1 MTVLL
6 LYKILEMKKLV
17 NLFIIIAIS
26 INANAQIVIDS
37 TNIVPTCLDC
47 DSIGVVPLP
56 NSYGSFYIEVS
67 GGVPPYTFS
76 LTGDHPANLTPVNV
90 VSSGSASYTQLCQD
104 TFQLAILDNGGA
116 SSFFYFSTIPPP
128 PPTFNIDS
136 VSVKADSTNNPDSG
150 VIELH
155 VTTNAD
161 SIFYKIQEQNNS
173 FPLGTL
179 GGWQDSTIFDSL
191 LGGYSY
197 KVFVD
202 IYPKV
207 LSCGTGQLDT
217 GSTVLLIYVPLACEN
232 DGFAAIFT
240 PPSACV
246 GDVVTI
252 DGFSYAGS
260 GINNFIVA
268 ENWDL
273 GDGFNT
279 PGPVPFT
286 HVYTQAGTFWIN
298 YFIMTSH
305 GCTFYEVVPITID
318 PLPIP
323 SYSSTDNGTGL
334 FSFTD
339 NSLGTITTW
348 FWDFGDGNTSTFQN
362 PNHQYTIPNTYSVCL
377 TVTTGNGCVDTFC
390 GNVTYSTS
398 VGINE
403 LANENGL
410 KIYPNPSNNQITI
423 IFNESQT
430 GSLVI
435 NDVSGRMIKQVELKA
450 TKKQTVNIEKLSSGI
465 YFINYNGKVV
475 KLIKN

>member
-1 MTVLL
+1 
-6 LYKILEMKKLV
+6 MKKLLT
-17 NLFIIIAIS
+17 LFIIIAIS

-56 NSYGSFYIEVS
+56 NSYGSLYIEVS

-76 LTGDHPANLTPVNV
+76 LTGDLPANLTPVNI
-90 VSSGSASYTQLCQD
+90 VSSSGIANYTQLCQD

-173 FPLGTL
+173 FQLGTL

-191 LGGYSY
+191 PGGYSY

-207 LSCGTGQLDT
+207 LSCGGGLDT
-217 GSTVLLIYVPLACEN
+217 GTSVLLIYVPLACEN
-232 DGFAAIFT
+232 DGFAGIIV

-246 GDVVTI
+246 GDVVNI
-252 DGFSYAGS
+252 DGFSYPGS
-260 GINNFIVA
+260 GINNFIVV

-279 PGPVPFT
+279 SGPGPIP
-286 HVYTQAGTFWIN
+286 HVYTQANTYWIN
-298 YFIMTSH
+298 YMIMTSH
-305 GCTFYEVVPITID
+305 GCTFYDMVPITIN
-318 PLPIP
+318 PLPIA
-323 SYSSTDNGTGL
+323 SYTSTDNGTGL
-334 FSFTD
+334 FSFID
-339 NSLGTITTW
+339 NSSGTISSW
-348 FWDFGDGNTSTFQN
+348 FWDFGDGNTSNAQN
-362 PNHQYTIPNTYSVCL
+362 PNHQYAAPNTYSVCL
-377 TVTTGNGCVDTFC
+377 TTTTINGCIDMVC
-390 GNVTYSTS
+390 GNVTVTA
-398 VGINE
+398 VGLNE
-403 LANENGL
+403 LTDKAYFS
-410 KIYPNPSNNQITI
+410 IYPNPAKDQITI
-423 IFNESQT
+423 RFNEVQ
-430 GSLVI
+430 
-435 NDVSGRMIKQVELKA
+435 SGRISVRDVTGREVMIRTLHQSNKVSVDIVQ
-450 TKKQTVNIEKLSSGI
+450 LSQGV
-465 YFINYNGKVV
+465 YFLSFKNKVIKFV
-475 KLIKN
+475 KE